1 MPLTILPNKIRF
13 SYKSK
18 NWQYDFD
25 EIKEIGLLKKRKKY
39 FLENAAFAVVTA
51 VTYYCMIFSDIMDL
65 YYIIPA
71 LLCYTLIIT
80 VRFSDPTEFVYFI
93 FVKDIYHKEIKTKIE
108 SKDRALVGK
117 QIEYYLDLQFERNI
131 QKTA

>member
-39 FLENAAFAVVTA
+39 FLENTAFAVVTA

-93 FVKDIYHKEIKTKIE
+93 FVKDIYQKEIKTKNYNRI
-108 SKDRALVGK
+108 G
-117 QIEYYLDLQFERNI
+117 
-131 QKTA
+131 